1 MKNYYNEI
9 REIALD
15 VESNSKVREYEEN
28 SERVKAY
35 FNIGKLIVEAQ
46 GGRVRAKY
54 GNELIKKWSIK
65 LSEEFGKGYDY
76 SNLKRFRQF
85 YLEFQESG
93 SLCHQLLW
101 SHIRYLLPIKNENER
116 NYYINQI
123 ILNNLSVRE
132 LRSEIKNKAFE
143 RLSYANKDNVKL
155 INVNDN
161 NNLTMQDVIKDPI
174 LTNTKDNITKLNETT
189 LHKYIIDM
197 LEHRFLEFGTGFAL
211 VGHEYKIK
219 IANKTYKI
227 DLLFFNYEINSF
239 IVVEVKTR
247 EFKSEDVGQLNLY
260 INYVDRNIKKIHH
273 NKTIG
278 ILIVKK
284 KNKLVIEYI
293 TNNNNLYLTTYKLI
307 ECL

>member
-15 VESNSKVREYEEN
+15 VESSSKVREYEEN

-46 GGRVRAKY
+46 GGKVRAKY

-85 YLEFQESG
+85 YLEFQKSG
-93 SLCHQLLW
+93 SLCHQLMW

-132 LRSEIKNKAFE
+132 LRREIKNKAYE
-143 RLSYANKDNVKL
+143 RLSYADKENIKL
-155 INVNDN
+155 INKND
-161 NNLTMQDVIKDPI
+161 NNLTMKDMIKDPI
-174 LTNTKDNITKLNETT
+174 LINTKENITQLEEKS
-189 LHKYIIDM
+189 LHKMIINM
-197 LEHRFLEFGTGFAL
+197 LEDRFLELGVGFAL

-219 IANKTYKI
+219 IDNKTYKI

-239 IVVEVKTR
+239 VVVEVKTR
-247 EFKSEDVGQLNLY
+247 EFKPEDIGQLNLY
-260 INYVDRNIKKIHH
+260 INYIDKKIKKNHH

-293 TNNNNLYLTTYKLI
+293 TNKDNLYLTTYKLI
-307 ECL
+307 TCL

>member
-15 VESNSKVREYEEN
+15 VESSSKVREYEEN

-85 YLEFQESG
+85 YLEFQKSG
-93 SLCHQLLW
+93 SLCHQLMW
-101 SHIRYLLPIKNENER
+101 SHIRYLIPIKNENER

-123 ILNNLSVRE
+123 LLNNLSVRE
-132 LRSEIKNKAFE
+132 LRREIKNKAYE
-143 RLSYANKDNVKL
+143 RLSYVDKENIQL
-155 INVNDN
+155 INKND
-161 NNLTMQDVIKDPI
+161 NNLTMKDMIKDPI
-174 LTNTKDNITKLNETT
+174 LINTKENITQLDEKS
-189 LHKYIIDM
+189 LHKMIINM
-197 LEHRFLEFGTGFAL
+197 LEDRFLELGVGFAL
-211 VGHEYKIK
+211 VGHEYKVIVEDK
-219 IANKTYKI
+219 VLKL
-227 DLLFFNYEINSF
+227 DLLFFNYKLNCF
-239 IVVEVKTR
+239 VVIEVKTR
-247 EFKSEDVGQLNLY
+247 EVKGSDIGQLELY
-260 INYVDRNIKKIHH
+260 VESVNKTIKDKYQ

-278 ILIVKK
+278 ILIVRK

-293 TNNNNLYLTTYKLI
+293 TNKDNLYLTTYQFIK
-307 ECL
+307 E